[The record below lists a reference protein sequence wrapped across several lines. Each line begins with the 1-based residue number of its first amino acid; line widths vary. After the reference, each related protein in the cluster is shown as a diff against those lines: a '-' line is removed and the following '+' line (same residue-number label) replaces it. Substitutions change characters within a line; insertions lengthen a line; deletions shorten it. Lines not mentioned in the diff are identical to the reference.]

1 MTSATPYKLYGVE
14 MSYYTGK
21 IRPYLRWKQI
31 PFEEIRS
38 GDDIYKSVILPRVG
52 WPVIPVIVTPEDET
66 LQDTSDM
73 IDYFESKYPEPSI
86 FPTTPKQALAAKLL
100 EVYGDEWLVIPAM
113 HYRWNYNLDWA
124 IENFGANMIPD
135 GTREEK
141 MAEGEKRAKNFK
153 GVVPFLGIND
163 GTIPGIEKSYEG
175 LLAELNAH
183 FSKYDYLFGSR
194 PSIGD
199 YGLIGP
205 LYAHNYRDPASGEIM
220 KRLAPE
226 CAKWVERTE
235 FVPEPGSGDFLPND
249 EIPETVLPILRRM
262 MREQMP
268 VLQNTVRLYKEW
280 AEQNDD
286 PEIPRAIG
294 MHEFTVE
301 GCTGERIVVPFNIW
315 MLQKPHDYYHALT
328 GDDKAAADEL
338 LDAIGGDAFRDLKIE
353 RRVMRE
359 NFKLVR
365 AD

>member
-1 MTSATPYKLYGVE
+1 MTTPNKLYGVE

-38 GDDIYKSVILPRVG
+38 GAEVFAEVILPRVG
-52 WPVIPVIVTPEDET
+52 WPVVPVIVTPEDET

-73 IDYFESKYPEPSI
+73 IDYFEAKYPEPSI
-86 FPTTPKQALAAKLL
+86 FPATPKQALAAKLL

-113 HYRWNYNLDWA
+113 HYRWNYNRDWA

-135 GTREEK
+135 ASREEK
-141 MAEGEKRAKNFK
+141 MIEGEKRAKNFE
-153 GVVPFLGIND
+153 GVVPFLGINE
-163 GTIPGIEKSYEG
+163 GTIPGIEKSYEA

-183 FSKYDYLFGSR
+183 FSKHDYLFGSR

-220 KRLAPE
+220 KRLAPGV
-226 CAKWVERTE
+226 AKWVERTE
-235 FVPEPGSGDFLPND
+235 FVPEPGKGAFLPND
-249 EIPETVLPILRRM
+249 EVPETLLPVLRRM

-268 VLQNTVRLYKEW
+268 VLENTVRLYKEW

-286 PEIPRAIG
+286 REIPRAIG
-294 MHEFTVE
+294 MHKFTVE

-315 MLQKPHDYYHALT
+315 MLQKPYDYYHSLSGA
-328 GDDKAAADEL
+328 DKAAADEL
-338 LDAIGGDAFRDLKIE
+338 LDAIGGETFRKLKIE
-353 RRVMRE
+353 RRVKRE

>member
-1 MTSATPYKLYGVE
+1 MTTPYKLYGVE
-14 MSYYTGK
+14 MSLYTGK
-21 IRPYLRWKQI
+21 IRPYLRWKKI

-38 GDDIYKSVILPRVG
+38 GQEVFAEVIMPRVG
-52 WPVIPVIVTPEDET
+52 WPVVPVIVTPDDET

-73 IDYFESKYPEPSI
+73 IDYFEAKYPTPAI
-86 FPTTPKQALAAKLL
+86 FPSTPKQLLAAKLL

-113 HYRWNYNLDWA
+113 HYRWNYNLEWA
-124 IENFGANMIPD
+124 IESFGANVIPD
-135 GTREEK
+135 GSREEK
-141 MAEGEKRAKNFK
+141 MIEGEKRAANFK

-163 GTIPGIEKSYEG
+163 QTIPGIEKSYEE

-183 FSKYDYLFGSR
+183 FSQHAYLLGDR

-226 CAKWVERTE
+226 VAKWVERTE
-235 FVPEPGSGDFLPND
+235 FVPEPGTGDFLPND
-249 EIPETVLPILRRM
+249 DVPETLLPVLRRM
-262 MREQMP
+262 MTEQMP
-268 VLQNTVRLYKEW
+268 VLENTVRLYKEW

-286 PEIPRAIG
+286 KEIPRTIG
-294 MHEFTVE
+294 MHEFE
-301 GCTGERIVVPFNIW
+301 LGGCKGERIVVPFNIW
-315 MLQKPHDYYHALT
+315 MLQKPYDYYHSLT
-328 GDDKAAADEL
+328 GADKTAADAL
-338 LDAIGGDAFRDLKIE
+338 LDEIGGGAFRDLKIE
-353 RRVMRE
+353 RRVTRE